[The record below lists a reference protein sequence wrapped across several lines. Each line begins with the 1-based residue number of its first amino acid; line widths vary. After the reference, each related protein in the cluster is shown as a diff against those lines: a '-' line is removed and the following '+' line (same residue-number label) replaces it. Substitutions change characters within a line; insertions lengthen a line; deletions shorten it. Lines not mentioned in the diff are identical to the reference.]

1 MTHQQVGDEILH
13 LSPPRL
19 LILSRG
25 GASALEFLNVEVD
38 GRHRTPQIYPPL
50 GQHGGL
56 HGLLGREEGEDAAA
70 EVVRQGAQPVAAAD
84 RAAFSSAG
92 PLGGGCGHRGF
103 LFLIYI
109 SAA

>member
-1 MTHQQVGDEILH
+1 MTGGWPAWAHWRGLAGLD
-13 LSPPRL
+13 P
-19 LILSRG
+19 RG
-25 GASALEFLNVEVD
+25 GPC
-38 GRHRTPQIYPPL
+38 GRPAAELAT
-50 GQHGGL
+50 
-56 HGLLGREEGEDAAA
+56 EEKLAAEELAAA

-84 RAAFSSAG
+84 RAAVSSAG

>member
-1 MTHQQVGDEILH
+1 VTHQQVGDEILH

-56 HGLLGREEGEDAAA
+56 HGLLGREEGKDAV
-70 EVVRQGAQPVAAAD
+70 EELVQQGAQPVGRLAAARTD
-84 RAAFSSAG
+84 
-92 PLGGGCGHRGF
+92 PLGGGLHLHRG
-103 LFLIYI
+103 
-109 SAA
+109 